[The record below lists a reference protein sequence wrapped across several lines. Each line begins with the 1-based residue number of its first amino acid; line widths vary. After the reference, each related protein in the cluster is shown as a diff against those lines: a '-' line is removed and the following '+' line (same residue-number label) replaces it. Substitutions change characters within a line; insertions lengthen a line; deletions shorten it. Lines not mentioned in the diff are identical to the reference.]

1 MPTTQSTL
9 RVLETS
15 LSGKK
20 RPENLAGGGISHV
33 LLDKV
38 VYAGGETTAA
48 VVDLSN
54 SIPVGAIV
62 DLAASSVNNAAMSG
76 VSAKVTTLAADG
88 TTAVNLFAAASIAS
102 AGAKPFNANGG
113 TVTMV
118 DSRLYLTITAGTTT
132 AADTVTV
139 RIVYYVR

>member
-9 RVLETS
+9 RVKEVS

-20 RPENLAGGGISHV
+20 RPENLEAGGLAHV

-38 VYAGGETTAA
+38 VFLGGETTNA
-48 VVDLSN
+48 VVELSN
-54 SIPVGAIV
+54 SIPQDARI
-62 DLAASSVNNAAMSG
+62 DLAASSINNAAMSG

-88 TTAVNLFAAASIAS
+88 TTPVNLFAAASIAADGQKVFS
-102 AGAKPFNANGG
+102 ANGG
-113 TVTMV
+113 TITLV
-118 DSRLYLTITAGTTT
+118 DSRLFLTLTAGTTT
-132 AADTVTV
+132 ANDTVNV